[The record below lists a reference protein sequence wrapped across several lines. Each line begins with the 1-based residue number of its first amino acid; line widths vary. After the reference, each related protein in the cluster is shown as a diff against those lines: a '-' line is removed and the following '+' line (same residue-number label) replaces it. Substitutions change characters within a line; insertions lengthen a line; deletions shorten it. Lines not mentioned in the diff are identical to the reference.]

1 VQTDSIDE
9 KREGS
14 EEFSGPKIYTV
25 SELTSEIKSL
35 LEESFD
41 FVWIEGEISNFRS
54 PLSGHY
60 YMVLK
65 DDQAQI
71 RAVMFKPQIRYLRFI
86 PEDGMRVIARGRIGV
101 YAPRGEYQVILDYLE
116 PLGVGALALAFE
128 QLKKRLASEGIFDA
142 EQKRPLPFLPQ
153 KVAVITSPTGA
164 AIRDFLKV
172 IARRFA
178 NLEIIIIPTRVQG
191 EEATA
196 EIVEALEL
204 ANKFLDVDVIVITR
218 GGGSLEDLWAFNK
231 EELAYAIRRSSVPV
245 VSAVGHEID
254 TTICDLAAD
263 LRAPTPS
270 AAAEMLVKEKESLV
284 QGLNGLVQRMTIQV
298 ESTLDHWKARLEE
311 LCDRLRDPRRAIT
324 EQWIKLDELT
334 WRLTKG
340 ARWTLEGH
348 QGRLEFATRALVHH
362 CPTRRIEIWGSR
374 LDRLVQAIV
383 HRVMNILGEK
393 RAHLAAIGNRVV
405 DLSPLSILERGY
417 SITVKLPSAE
427 IIRSYEEVG
436 VGERVRVVLAKGSL
450 TCQVEGASQEQFPG
464 GNGSSG

>member
-1 VQTDSIDE
+1 MQTDNMGE
-9 KREGS
+9 KIKDYDG
-14 EEFSGPKIYTV
+14 FSGPRIYTV
-25 SELTSEIKSL
+25 SELTTEIKSL

-71 RAVMFKPQIRYLRFI
+71 RAVMFRPQIRYLRFM

-128 QLKKRLASEGIFDA
+128 QLKKRLASEGVFDP

-172 IARRFA
+172 ISRRFA
-178 NLEIIIIPTRVQG
+178 NLEVIIIPTRVQG

-196 EIVEALEL
+196 EIIEALEL
-204 ANKFLDVDVIVITR
+204 ANTVVDVDVIVITR

-231 EELAYAIRRSSVPV
+231 EELAYAIRSSSVPV

-284 QGLNGLVQRMTIQV
+284 QGLKALAQRMTIQIQT
-298 ESTLDHWKARLEE
+298 TLGYKKARLEE
-311 LCDRLRDPRRAIT
+311 LGDRLKDPRRAIA
-324 EQWIKLDELT
+324 EQWIKLDELI
-334 WRLTKG
+334 WRLTNG
-340 ARWTLEGH
+340 VRWTLEAK
-348 QGRLEFATRALVHH
+348 QGRVGLASKGLVHH
-362 CPTRRIEIWGSR
+362 SPVRRIERWASR
-374 LDRLVQAIV
+374 LDRLVQIMA
-383 HRVMNILGEK
+383 HKVMNILGER
-393 RAHLAAIGNRVV
+393 RAHLAAMGNRVV

-417 SITVKLPSAE
+417 SITLRLPNAE
-427 IIRSYEEVG
+427 IIRSYELVET
-436 VGERVRVVLAKGSL
+436 GEKVRVVLAKGSL
-450 TCQVEGASQEQFPG
+450 TCEVKATNQGQFPD
-464 GNGSSG
+464 GNGSRD